1 MATNTSLK
9 QSIESKPANP
19 LTNVVKQQL
28 NAQFKAIKNIV
39 PRGVTPERL
48 CRVALNALTRNETG
62 PDYSGP

>member
-28 NAQFKAIKNIV
+28 NAQFKAIKILYPGELHQNGCAV
-39 PRGVTPERL
+39 WH
-48 CRVALNALTRNETG
+48 
-62 PDYSGP
+62 